1 MQTAQVYA
9 LLVVSWLVEPPL
21 QAYEIG
27 VDIVKTPV
35 LFDKVPDSRRYVIRA
50 DNSRPET
57 ISHVANA
64 GFRCEAAMKWQ
75 GSVEDGISFLRSYE
89 QIIIHPRCRRM
100 AEEAR
105 LYRYKTDKLTGDVL
119 PDVNPG
125 NDHCWDAVRYGM
137 QPMIRQ
143 ECVPHY
149 VPTHNLYRPR
159 R

>member
-1 MQTAQVYA
+1 
-9 LLVVSWLVEPPL
+9 
-21 QAYEIG
+21 
-27 VDIVKTPV
+27 
-35 LFDKVPDSRRYVIRA
+35 
-50 DNSRPET
+50 
-57 ISHVANA
+57 
-64 GFRCEAAMKWQ
+64 MKWQ
-75 GSVEDGISFLRSYE
+75 GSVEDGISFLRGYE

-143 ECVPHY
+143 ECMPHY
-149 VPTHNLYRPR
+149 EPTRGLYRSR